1 MVQRKTSTSPAQI
14 RIGVLKRANAVNLHS
29 FVKSHVE
36 PDSTLY
42 TDDWSG
48 YNGLD
53 QWYNHQTIRH
63 SGGLY
68 AEDRDGDGYAEVHC
82 NTAEG
87 EWSLLR
93 HSLRSH
99 RGIRKDRLHYYV
111 KSFEYFQNMNLAS
124 SYDKVNNYLKD
135 ILCTNPKW
143 G

>member
-1 MVQRKTSTSPAQI
+1 VQRKTKATPAQI
-14 RIGVLKRANAVNLHS
+14 RIAVLKQANAVNLHGFIKTTVS
-29 FVKSHVE
+29 LG
-36 PDSTLY
+36 STLY
-42 TDDWSG
+42 TDDWPG

-53 QWYNHQTIRH
+53 QWYNHQTICH

-93 HSLRSH
+93 HCLRSH

-111 KSFEYFQNMNLAS
+111 KSFEYFQNMDLAS
-124 SYDKVNNYLKD
+124 SYDKVNLYLKET
-135 ILCTNPKW
+135 LRANFNW